1 MGNAKTKGI
10 SMSVRGGR
18 KLLLDKILGGEEI
31 KELRVQRIGETFYMD
46 IEITTNCVK
55 SSI

>member
-18 KLLLDKILGGEEI
+18 KLLLDKILGGEEV
-31 KELRVQRIGETFYMD
+31 KELRVQRIRETFYMD

>member
-1 MGNAKTKGI
+1 
-10 SMSVRGGR
+10 MSVRGGR